1 MKWDDM
7 KVGNL
12 VKDCNPTRSVKRGI
26 GIITKEH
33 ECVYMTSDSL
43 TEYHNVKYRY
53 DVLWQ
58 VTGTLEEDI
67 EEHDI
72 ELYKTWLAEQKGKE
86 ILTIVEDELTAIYES
101 QANDK

>member
-26 GIITKEH
+26 GIIIKEH

-58 VTGTLEEDI
+58 ATGTLEEDI

-72 ELYKTWLAEQKGKE
+72 ELYEEWLAARTGEE
-86 ILTIVEDELTAIYES
+86 ILTAAEKKLNLTRGSAD
-101 QANDK
+101 DK